1 MGKRTVR
8 GERMTD
14 RFTSREI
21 TKVLDTLIGE
31 TTAVGDSAIDH
42 DIEENLKT
50 LIDVVNWCLDGVAD
64 SADTRHNYQGT
75 MRDIGERAFSAMC
88 EWQEWLKAQIDEVN

>member
-1 MGKRTVR
+1 MSN
-8 GERMTD
+8 

-21 TKVLDTLIGE
+21 TKVLDTLIGG

-64 SADTRHNYQGT
+64 SADTRHNYQGS
-75 MRDIGERAFSAMC
+75 MRVIGERAFSAMC
-88 EWQEWLKAQIDEVN
+88 EYRDWLNEQIEVTP

>member
-1 MGKRTVR
+1 MS
-8 GERMTD
+8 D
-14 RFTSREI
+14 RFTSQEI
-21 TKVLDTLIGE
+21 TKLLEKLIGG
-31 TTAVGDSAIDH
+31 TTAIGDSAIDH

-88 EWQEWLKAQIDEVN
+88 EWQEWLKAQIDEVSE

>member
-1 MGKRTVR
+1 MSN
-8 GERMTD
+8 

-21 TKVLDTLIGE
+21 TKVLDTLIGG

-50 LIDVVNWCLDGVAD
+50 LIDVVNWCLDGIAD
-64 SADTRHNYQGT
+64 SAYTRHNYQGS

-88 EWQEWLKAQIDEVN
+88 EYRDWLNEQIEVTP